1 VPILVVPY
9 ERPLFLL
16 PPLYIF
22 TTCHSPPLPAIVL
35 PFSLYI
41 LSEIT
46 WYLAMAANNPM
57 KKEMI
62 GNEGM
67 VLLDTI
73 RRLNR
78 RHAVDRLKKLVDKT
92 HPADIA
98 WVFRHLSSAERKHVF
113 SVVSHTSQ
121 VGCFLSELDKTVL
134 LEVVPH
140 LTPQFLAGVFD
151 KMAPDDAVDILE
163 LLPDDLTGQIRKF
176 MDRDERQEVDDLL
189 QYDPETAGGR
199 MSPEFLALDDE
210 LTVADAIKWVQ
221 ENSEEIEM
229 AFYLYIL
236 HGDDGQLAG
245 VLSLRELLT
254 HKPYRQLK
262 NIMNSNVISVT
273 AETDQEETA
282 HIVSQYNILA
292 VPVVDSSFRM
302 VGIVTVDDI
311 IDVIREEVTED
322 FLQMAGAGK
331 DREILLKS
339 TMANAVTRAPW
350 LFASWIGG
358 VLAVLVI
365 NLFEQELQQVMALAG
380 FIPIV
385 MGMGGNIG
393 TQSSTI
399 IIRGMATGRINL
411 NEVAKVVFKEM
422 RVGVLLGILYGALL
436 GVVCY
441 FTYEQPIQLGL
452 VVGLAVLFAM
462 ALAATVGS
470 MVPLVLKRLDID
482 AAVATGPFVTTA
494 IDILG
499 VFAYFL
505 IAKTLLNL

>member
-1 VPILVVPY
+1 
-9 ERPLFLL
+9 
-16 PPLYIF
+16 
-22 TTCHSPPLPAIVL
+22 
-35 PFSLYI
+35 
-41 LSEIT
+41 
-46 WYLAMAANNPM
+46 MAASSPM

-62 GNEGM
+62 GNEGL

-78 RHAVDRLKKLVDKT
+78 RHAVDRLKNLVDKT

-98 WVFRHLSSAERKHVF
+98 WVFRHLNPAERDHVF
-113 SVVSHTSQ
+113 NVVSHASQ
-121 VGCFLSELDKTVL
+121 VGEILSELDQTIL
-134 LEVVPH
+134 LEVVPN
-140 LTPQFLAGVFD
+140 LPPPFLAKVFER
-151 KMAPDDAVDILE
+151 MAPDDAVDILE
-163 LLPDDLTGQIRKF
+163 LLPEELTAQIRKL
-176 MDRDERQEVDDLL
+176 MDREERQEVDELL

-199 MSPEFLALDDE
+199 MSPDFLALDDE
-210 LTVADAIKWVQ
+210 LTVEDAIKWVQ
-221 ENSEEIEM
+221 ESSEEMEM

-236 HGDDGQLAG
+236 HGEDGQLAG

-262 NIMNSNVISVT
+262 NIMNTNVISVN

-292 VPVVDSSFRM
+292 VPVVDSAFRM

-339 TMANAVTRAPW
+339 VTDNAVTRAPW

-358 VLAVLVI
+358 VVAVLVI
-365 NLFEQELQQVMALAG
+365 NYFESELQQVIALAG

-411 NEVAKVVFKEM
+411 NEVSKVVLKEL
-422 RVGVLLGILYGALL
+422 RVGLILGVLYGALL
-436 GVVCY
+436 GLVCY
-441 FTYEQPIQLGL
+441 FTYSHPVQLAA
-452 VVGLAVLFAM
+452 VVGLSVLFAM
-462 ALAATVGS
+462 TLAATVGAL
-470 MVPLVLKRLDID
+470 VPLLLKRLDID
-482 AAVATGPFVTTA
+482 AAVATGPFVTTS
-494 IDILG
+494 IDIIG

-505 IAKTLLNL
+505 IAKTLLQL